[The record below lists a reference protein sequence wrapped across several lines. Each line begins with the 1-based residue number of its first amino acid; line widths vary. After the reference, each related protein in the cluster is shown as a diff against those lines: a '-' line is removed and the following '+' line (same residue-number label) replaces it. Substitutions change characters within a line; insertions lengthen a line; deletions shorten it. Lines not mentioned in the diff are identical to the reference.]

1 MFHVNVYT
9 ANVFP
14 NAVVWKSVPV
24 LVPHQRSGAMVFRSR
39 DLMGC

>member
-14 NAVVWKSVPV
+14 NAVVWKSVSV
-24 LVPHQRSGAMVFRSR
+24 LVPHQHSGAMSFAPET
-39 DLMGC
+39 